1 MTQESSTQTNTTSS
15 AKPRKRWLTVVL
27 LLILIGVGLFG
38 IDKAVEGKFFKAVR
52 DTAATTIGGGMNEQQ
67 KGSVEKFQKRLT
79 ELRNQREAIAK
90 GEVDVPPPAA
100 ESTTPETKPADAKP
114 VDTEPASSTPSQA
127 SESAATETQ
136 PTEAQPQPAGD
147 DKPADVPS
155 EKKDGE

>member
-1 MTQESSTQTNTTSS
+1 MTQESPTQPNSTNN
-15 AKPRKRWLTVVL
+15 AKPRKRWFTLVL
-27 LLILIGVGLFG
+27 LVILLGVALFG
-38 IDKAVEGKFFKAVR
+38 IDKAVEGKFFRTVM

-67 KGSVEKFQKRLT
+67 KGNVEKFQKRLT

-100 ESTTPETKPADAKP
+100 ESTAPETKPADAKP
-114 VDTEPASSTPSQA
+114 IETESASSTPAQA
-127 SESAATETQ
+127 SESPATEAQ

-147 DKPADVPS
+147 DKPADAPS

>member
-1 MTQESSTQTNTTSS
+1 MSQESSTQTNTTSS

-67 KGSVEKFQKRLT
+67 KGNVDKFQKRLT
-79 ELRNQREAIAK
+79 ELRSQREAIAK
-90 GEVDVPPPAA
+90 GEVNVAPAT
-100 ESTTPETKPADAKP
+100 ESASPDSKPADAKP
-114 VDTEPASSTPSQA
+114 VDAEPASSPPAETP
-127 SESAATETQ
+127 ESQ
-136 PTEAQPQPAGD
+136 PTENQSSDAQPQPAGD
-147 DKPADVPS
+147 DKPADVPA